1 LRNLSSLSRALA
13 IAKTFSWTAWAALF
27 IWTAHKDIELGWL
40 ILLCLLGTWLV
51 VKLTHDFE
59 ELTRRKEQAE
69 RELHKKQGEETFAA
83 ELEALEKL
91 DQTEFARVLD
101 EEWERIRSSRGVRYS
116 KESGNLYTDTLGR
129 PLSDP
134 VLQGLSVERLKLVIQ
149 LALERPRDYAIFY
162 ERLRA
167 HPYLAS
173 SLPTP
178 EEIERHRS
186 APSVAEFL
194 KAWKGSP
201 V

>member
-1 LRNLSSLSRALA
+1 M
-13 IAKTFSWTAWAALF
+13 
-27 IWTAHKDIELGWL
+27 
-40 ILLCLLGTWLV
+40 
-51 VKLTHDFE
+51 VKLTYDFE

-69 RELHKKQGEETFAA
+69 REQHKKHGEETFAA

-101 EEWERIRSSRGVRYS
+101 EEWERIRSGRGVRYS
-116 KESGNLYTDTLGR
+116 KESANLYTDTLGR
-129 PLSDP
+129 PLSGS
-134 VLQGLSVERLKLVIQ
+134 VLQGLSVERLKLVIR
-149 LALERPRDYAIFY
+149 LALERPKDYGVFHAH
-162 ERLRA
+162 LQGG

-186 APSVAEFL
+186 AGSVAEFL
-194 KAWKGSP
+194 KAWKGIS